1 MHSDRASS
9 TGTGSSQRIPF
20 DLESR
25 PRLRFVTR
33 MPAHSSLRIAFPA
46 WTRAQSL
53 VLFAVWSVT
62 ALLFLVSGVADR
74 KLEAAPAPVPR
85 AQRHE
90 YRHEIDQMEEAW
102 RAAMLK
108 GNSVALESLLAD
120 DYTAITAKG
129 AIQTKEQTI
138 DNLKSGGFQLTSLA
152 ISDRKVRIYGTTAVV
167 TSLAELTGSRKDQE
181 LTGRYRYTRVYVRN
195 PQGQWKIVSFEASRI
210 QEAADR
216 K

>member
-1 MHSDRASS
+1 MLLWGIKSRFPQPFS
-9 TGTGSSQRIPF
+9 RIPF
-20 DLESR
+20 DLGLR

-33 MPAHSSLRIAFPA
+33 MTANSFLRIALLAGPILLS
-46 WTRAQSL
+46 TG
-53 VLFAVWSVT
+53 FAASAV
-62 ALLFLVSGVADR
+62 AASG
-74 KLEAAPAPVPR
+74 APVPR

-102 RAAMLK
+102 RTAMLK
-108 GNSVALESLLAD
+108 GNSAAMDTLLAD

-129 AIQTKEQTI
+129 AIQTKEQAI
-138 DNLKSGGFQLTSLA
+138 SNLRSGVLQLTALE

-167 TSLAELTGSRKDQE
+167 TSVAELTGSRNDQE
-181 LTGRYRYTRVYVRN
+181 MTGRYRYTRVYVRN

-210 QEAADR
+210 QEPSDH